1 MNTRTFFRVLLF
13 ALLMAAAGI
22 AMAQHPAKYFVAFKD
37 KTNSPYSVER
47 PEAFL
52 SPRAIEK
59 RQRLNIPITYQDLP
73 VNESYIRQL
82 LAIDQTMVLFTKSK
96 WLNGVTVYS
105 ETEGIMDKILALPF
119 VSSTECIITMD
130 SEENFDYPHITY
142 TPPAKT
148 TEVLE
153 IKKGE
158 DLDYAYSYSQT
169 NINRAQWLHRMGAH
183 GEGMFIMVLDGG
195 FENANE
201 IPHFKALR
209 EEGRLIGTRNFV
221 QPGRSVFLEGSHGTM
236 TLSCMAGYL
245 EEEML
250 GTAPKATY
258 FLAQTE
264 DGRSE
269 NKIEEYNWVA
279 GAELA
284 DSLGCDLINSS
295 LGYYKFDDVEK
306 SYKYKD
312 LDGETSPA
320 TIAAD
325 IAVSKGIIVCVSA
338 GNEGDDAWH
347 YITCP
352 ADAKEV
358 LTVGGVNH
366 RGEASPFSSYG
377 PTYDNRVKPDA
388 AAVGSMAVVAQEN
401 GETDLSYGTSFSSPI
416 LCGMTACLWQ
426 LFPDRSAQQVIRA
439 VRMAGTSYSH
449 PDKQLGYGITNFI
462 YAYDFLAQ
470 FENDEDLFT
479 LPERAISKSGPIKIY
494 YASCDTDHNFDIE
507 VRLLGED
514 TGVTKTFMAKKN
526 GGFVKVKLPKI
537 PKGKEYAIA
546 VVKITDYAPRST
558 YDYIIGLLKK

>member
-1 MNTRTFFRVLLF
+1 MRRILTLSILMFF
-13 ALLMAAAGI
+13 ALTLS
-22 AMAQHPAKYFVAFKD
+22 AQHPAKYWVEFKD
-37 KTNSPYSVER
+37 KKDSPYSISR
-47 PEAFL
+47 PEEFL

-59 RQRLNIPITYQDLP
+59 RHRFDIPVTEQDLP
-73 VNESYIRQL
+73 VNESYIKQL
-82 LAIDQTMVLFTKSK
+82 LAIDKTMVLFTKSK
-96 WLNGVTVYS
+96 WLNGVAVYS
-105 ETEGIMDKILALPF
+105 EEEGIMDKILALPF
-119 VSSTECIITMD
+119 VSSTECIITMN
-130 SEENFDYPHITY
+130 SEEDFDYPHVTY
-142 TPPAKT
+142 TPPTKT

-169 NINRAQWLHRMGAH
+169 NLNRAQWLHRMGAH

-245 EEEML
+245 EEEMM

-295 LGYYKFDDVEK
+295 LGYYKFDDTTK

-325 IAVSKGIIVCVSA
+325 IAVSKGIVVCVSA
-338 GNEGDDAWH
+338 GNEGDDKWH

-352 ADAKEV
+352 ADAKDV

-366 RGEASPFSSYG
+366 QGVASPFSSYG

-388 AAVGSMAVVAQEN
+388 AAIGSYAFVAREN
-401 GETDLSYGTSFSSPI
+401 GETDVSFGTSFSSPI

-426 LFPDRSAQQVIRA
+426 LFPDRTAQQVIRA
-439 VRMAGTSYSH
+439 VRIAGTTYSQ
-449 PDKQLGYGITNFI
+449 PDKQLGYGITNFV
-462 YAYDFLAQ
+462 YAYDILAQ
-470 FENDEDLFT
+470 YENDDDFFS
-479 LPERAISKSGPIKIY
+479 LPERAISKSGPVKIY
-494 YASCDTDHNFDIE
+494 YASCNSNHNVDIE

-514 TGVTKTFMAKKN
+514 TGITKTFMVKKN

-546 VVKITDYAPRST
+546 VLTFTDHAPQST
-558 YDYIIGLLKK
+558 YSYIIGILKK